1 MERKK
6 LRLGI
11 LINFTTF
18 NAPNHTTMKRLSL
31 LLCFLFISLATTAQQ
46 QYTVEGTTYT
56 LKTEV
61 EGTITLLWNTID
73 GEYRY
78 FAKKGDAI
86 TELKNTEINGTYQEE
101 YKETLRVLTKD
112 EVMPVSKVQLT
123 TGSLRNFFNDYNKRK
138 DSDFTAKETAFKPS
152 FRLGPF
158 LGTSNAI
165 FTSNTDNENLLTAG
179 FDFEVTDDVKLR
191 RHAVVF
197 RFKQTFSSDAYD
209 YSASQLSLNYR
220 FKFIKSDIIDVYV
233 NTKFVAL
240 TNSKRSIT
248 FTMPGPDD
256 VPITVTEERKGT
268 DFSAPGAF
276 GLGAD
281 IKLGKGHLFITYND
295 VVAVGVSSNDEFPL
309 DLSVGYKFIL

>member
-1 MERKK
+1 
-6 LRLGI
+6 
-11 LINFTTF
+11 
-18 NAPNHTTMKRLSL
+18 MKRLIF
-31 LLCFLFISLATTAQQ
+31 LLCFLFIGLSTFAQQ
-46 QYTVEGTTYT
+46 DYTVEGTTYT
-56 LKTEV
+56 LNTEV
-61 EGTITLLWNTID
+61 EGTLTLLWNTID

-78 FAKKGDAI
+78 FAKKGEAI
-86 TELKNTEINGTYQEE
+86 TELKNTQINGTYQEE
-101 YKETLRVLTKD
+101 YKEALRVLTKD
-112 EVMPVSKVQLT
+112 EVMPVSNVKLT
-123 TGSLRNFFNDYNKRK
+123 TASLRNFFNDYNKRK
-138 DSDFTAKETAFKPS
+138 DPNFDARETAFQPS

-220 FKFIKSDIIDVYV
+220 FKFIKSATVDVYV

-248 FTMPGPDD
+248 FTMPGPADAP
-256 VPITVTEERKGT
+256 VTVTEERKGT

-281 IKLGKGHLFITYND
+281 IKLGNGYLFVTYND
-295 VVAVGVSSNDEFPL
+295 IVAVGVSSNDEFPL
-309 DLSVGYKFIL
+309 DLSVGYKFSL